1 MKPTET
7 FNLLITLQGQK
18 DADAG
23 EEVVG
28 IEEIELALQNKE
40 PVLNIKESSF
50 SNVILIDLS
59 MNTKD
64 AVQILRDTP
73 TTVISKV
80 VPIEIVTR
88 TRLYG
93 ILEKVVHLAGEK
105 FDHGESFVVR
115 CDLRGR
121 KYIES
126 KEELIS
132 SITEELSEKLNLS
145 LDEKDP
151 TWVVQVEVVGENTG
165 ISVLKPDEILKKF

>member
-7 FNLLITLQGQK
+7 FNMLITLQGQK
-18 DADAG
+18 DEVAG
-23 EEVVG
+23 EELIG
-28 IEEIELALQNKE
+28 IEEIELALQNHE
-40 PVLNIKESSF
+40 PVLNVKESNF
-50 SNVILIDLS
+50 PNVILIDLS
-59 MNTKD
+59 MKTKD
-64 AVQILRDTP
+64 AVRVLRDTQ

-88 TRLYG
+88 TRVYG
-93 ILEKVVHLAGEK
+93 ILEKTVHLAGQK
-105 FDHGESFVVR
+105 FDHGETFVVR

-126 KEELIS
+126 KEELINN
-132 SITEELSEKLNLS
+132 ITEELSEKLNLS
-145 LDEKDP
+145 LDENDP